1 MSQMNDPGSAAKKIA
16 DFLQT
21 LAKGGLDLKSQILA
35 CNGRVQPNPSAPAG
49 EPQLVS
55 TPTALSATVI
65 EDTSSVPDIK
75 IELTGPDTPLLL
87 AHNGELLHAIEHIA
101 AKILRLGPEDHDR
114 ISFDAEGFKATRDRN
129 LQLSAEAAVQEVRAT
144 GRPFA
149 FPSMTSRER
158 RMLHLVLAQSGLPT
172 ASSGDGPRRFVVLY
186 PEGHQPEATPPE
198 RLPNQSAHQSLNN
211 SPDRTQAI
219 RSRFRPR

>member
-1 MSQMNDPGSAAKKIA
+1 MRQMNDPGSAAKKIA

-35 CNGRVQPNPSAPAG
+35 CNGQVQPNSSDPAG
-49 EPQLVS
+49 EPSLVS
-55 TPTALSATVI
+55 ISSDLSATVI

-75 IELTGPDTPLLL
+75 VELTGPDTPLLL

-101 AKILRLGPEDHDR
+101 AKILRLEPEDHDR
-114 ISFDAEGFKATRDRN
+114 ISFDAEGFKAARDRN
-129 LQLSAEAAVQEVRAT
+129 LRLSAEAAIQQVRAT

-149 FPSMTSRER
+149 FPPMTSRER

-172 ASSGDGPRRFVVLY
+172 ASSGDGPRRFVVVY
-186 PEGHQPEATPPE
+186 PEGHQPEATLPAS
-198 RLPNQSAHQSLNN
+198 LPNQFASESLTN
-211 SPDRTQAI
+211 SPDRTQAV